1 MNFCPS
7 TSRLTIF
14 LQRTNIFNTVRI
26 FYCYP
31 TDKMAISIRSADYVA
46 SDTVLRPTFGSR
58 AICEPIFA
66 SSQERQFFPWMR
78 VWIPDFATDIA
89 SKASPQG
96 LFARQRFYGHKG
108 NEGVTGRTICSDQ
121 SEFDP
126 APYDSCRAL
135 KGFDGDIAIS
145 GIKHAVNLGSAG
157 VH

>member
-1 MNFCPS
+1 MVS
-7 TSRLTIF
+7 
-14 LQRTNIFNTVRI
+14 QRVEDRI
-26 FYCYP
+26 VIAGGGIAGLALARALHARGVPYLV
-31 TDKMAISIRSADYVA
+31 IERSAQAGDGGLAVNLPGNA
-46 SDTVLRPTFGSR
+46 VQALGQLGLG
-58 AICEPIFA
+58 A
-66 SSQERQFFPWMR
+66 Q
-78 VWIPDFATDIA
+78 IA
-89 SKASPQG
+89 AQGHAFHRREYRSGRDRLLLASPQG